1 MVHPEESDDFV
12 DYLLDLLASLGSVSA
27 RRMFGGYGIYHEDVM
42 FGLVGDDTLYLKAD
56 AENVGHFKAEG
67 LPAFEYG
74 KGGKTIRMSYF
85 LAPPEMMDDPEAA
98 ARWARR
104 SIAAA
109 LRVQAARNR

>member
-1 MVHPEESDDFV
+1 MVRPVESDAFV
-12 DYLLDLLASLGSVSA
+12 DYLLDLLAPLGSVSA
-27 RRMFGGYGIYHEDVM
+27 RSMFGGHGIYHEGVM
-42 FGLVGDDTLYLKAD
+42 FGLVADDILYLKAD
-56 AENVGHFKAEG
+56 AENVAHFEAAG

-74 KGGKTIRMSYF
+74 KGGKSIRMSYF

-109 LRVQAARNR
+109 LRAQAARNR